1 MVAAPSVRKSLP
13 LLEYW
18 ALLKA
23 YLLPQR
29 GLVALMSISL
39 LLSIALTLVG
49 PQIVRFFLDAA
60 QAKRPESELL
70 LAAGLFILG
79 RHFPSCKK

>member
-1 MVAAPSVRKSLP
+1 MIAAAPSSRPSVP
-13 LLEYW
+13 LREYW
-18 ALLKA
+18 ALLRA

-29 GLVALMSISL
+29 GLVALMSLSL

-60 QAKRPESELL
+60 QA
-70 LAAGLFILG
+70 
-79 RHFPSCKK
+79 